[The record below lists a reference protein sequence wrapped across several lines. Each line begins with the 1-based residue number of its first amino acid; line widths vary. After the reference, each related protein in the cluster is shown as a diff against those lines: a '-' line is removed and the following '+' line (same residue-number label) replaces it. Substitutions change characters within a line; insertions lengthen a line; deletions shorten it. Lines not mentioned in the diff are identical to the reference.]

1 MDINH
6 ETKQKEVIL
15 QLTTRLDEA
24 SVAYILKGAAAL
36 LVHEVENVPL
46 ETIECDFQWD
56 ALDHLH
62 EVFLPYGATSIEKN
76 EEGAA
81 FSVQLNGQLVLLSC
95 RWNHV
100 VRLDPNRLV
109 LFFQGKRVA
118 VQAISGVLQGRKT
131 TDPIYQAGKAYLATL
146 QTHNTKLSREAW
158 NHGTYE
164 AWVKRFGDPETLGQ
178 QIAAN
183 PKTKLTTVEPYLGKV
198 KGQTVLNLMGS
209 NGIKA
214 VAMAKLGAQAI
225 VVDLSEES
233 ARYARELA
241 ETAGVPLRYVVADVL
256 ELKNEPSWREQADI
270 ILMERGILHYFVDL
284 LPLMAVV
291 FSLLKPGGRFV
302 LQDFHPVSTKLIH
315 SKGKKHKVDGNYFDQ
330 GIHQTPVA
338 TSKYMSK
345 EDQATP
351 QYVNQR
357 RWALGEIVTS
367 VASVGFVIKQLEES
381 PNEKKDDEGI
391 PKLFTLVAEKKAD

>member
-1 MDINH
+1 MDMNH
-6 ETKQKEVIL
+6 ETKQQRDAIL
-15 QLTTRLDEA
+15 QLTALLDEA

-56 ALDHLH
+56 ALDQVHNQL
-62 EVFLPYGATSIEKN
+62 LPYGATSIEKN
-76 EEGAA
+76 EERAV
-81 FSVQLNGQLVLLSC
+81 FSVQLNGQPVLLSC
-95 RWNHV
+95 RWNYV

-109 LFFQGKRVA
+109 LSFQGKRVA
-118 VQAISGVLQGRKT
+118 VQAISAVMQGRKA
-131 TDPIYQAGKAYLATL
+131 TDPIYQAGKTYLATL
-146 QTHNTKLSREAW
+146 QNHNTKLSREAW

-164 AWVKRFGDPETLGQ
+164 AWVKRFGDPETQGQ

-183 PKTKLTTVEPYLGKV
+183 PKSKLTTVEPYLGEFE
-198 KGQTVLNLMGS
+198 GQTVLNLMGS

-214 VAMAKLGAQAI
+214 VAMAKLGAKAT

-241 ETAGVPLRYVVADVL
+241 ETAGVPLRYVVTDVL
-256 ELKNEPSWREQADI
+256 ELKNEPSWSEQADL

-284 LPLMAVV
+284 HPLMEVV
-291 FSLLKPGGRFV
+291 FSLLKPGGRFI

-338 TSKYMSK
+338 TSKYMSE
-345 EDQATP
+345 EDQSTP

-357 RWALGEIVTS
+357 RWTLGEIVTR
-367 VASVGFVIKQLEES
+367 VAGVGLIIKQLEES

-391 PKLFTLVAEKKAD
+391 PKLFTLVAEKNN